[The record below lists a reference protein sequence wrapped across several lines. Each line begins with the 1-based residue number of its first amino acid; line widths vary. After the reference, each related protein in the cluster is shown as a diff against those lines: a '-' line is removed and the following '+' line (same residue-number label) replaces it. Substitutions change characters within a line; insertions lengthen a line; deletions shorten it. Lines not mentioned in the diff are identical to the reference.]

1 MSKVYEIDKHCLR
14 YVVAFTYKGSF
25 DEAILAVKNQE
36 EEIYKRNKETKEKE
50 PTGEYRQLWTE
61 LLESTIKTESDL
73 YEYVRNEF
81 LFDDSANQ
89 PKEKNGC
96 EWLFWKSKETR
107 QGGGK
112 SILEL
117 AYFDDKINSK
127 SNELLEFK
135 INIMNLGLILFRN
148 NIGFIWYDVD
158 LPKAFDTQQLMLFQY
173 RFRELNRDE
182 KETYFWEKT
191 RNKSERSI
199 VIGGNDENKEYIV
212 PFSMGQWLAKMLS
225 FLKVE
230 FFAKRKSA
238 FENEAMVPDKA
249 LLFTYCAF
257 ENDETQL
264 NEEVMTERESLA
276 YQLTNGYKDSYH
288 PGEEIISE
296 MKHPFREAIWYA
308 TKEGAAYLA
317 WPEKDNKAV
326 FTDTIP
332 KKVSGDYFCL
342 YIKALYQSYSMLLYA
357 QRIQNEMPAE
367 NNSEALNESITK
379 LFSEINLFLTKSM
392 ATSVSHIHHQ
402 SEFYIYLKKQLRI
415 HEDIKSVTAGL
426 NALDTL
432 RREQWQR
439 EDRQRIA
446 DEWKTERDRD
456 RQAQAEADRREE
468 AEKQRDNQTQTI
480 IGLFAILGVFSA
492 LVDCF
497 DFIQRFGDGEGWSD
511 ATDVI
516 KGWEIAGWV
525 FIGAIVL
532 LTLPYF
538 VNAIKIASCA
548 LVDLIKGITNEV
560 KTKINGGHEAKKYKN
575 EANNNEKN
583 SHHADSN
590 KEENDKGL
598 Q

>member
-1 MSKVYEIDKHCLR
+1 MSKVYEIGKHCLR

-25 DEAILAVKNQE
+25 DEAIIAVKNQE

-117 AYFDDKINSK
+117 AYFDDKINLK
-127 SNELLEFK
+127 SNELPEFK

-158 LPKAFDTQQLMLFQY
+158 LLKAFDSQQLMLFQY
-173 RFRELNRDE
+173 RFRELNRGE
-182 KETYFWEKT
+182 KEAYFWEKT
-191 RNKSERSI
+191 RNESDRAI

-212 PFSMGQWLAKMLS
+212 PFSMGQWLAKTLS

-238 FENEAMVPDKA
+238 FENEVMVPDKA

-257 ENDETQL
+257 ENDDTQL

-276 YQLTNGYKDSYH
+276 YQLTSGYKDSYH

-296 MKHPFREAIWYA
+296 MKHPFRETIWYA
-308 TKEGAAYLA
+308 TKEGASYLA

-357 QRIQNEMPAE
+357 QRIQNEMPAV

-439 EDRQRIA
+439 EDQQRIA

-511 ATDVI
+511 ATGVI

-525 FIGAIVL
+525 FIGTIIL

-560 KTKINGGHEAKKYKN
+560 KTKMNGGHEAKKYKD
-575 EANNNEKN
+575 EENNNEKN

-590 KEENDKGL
+590 
-598 Q
+598 